1 MNLFGHVTWQAV
13 MWLFIFALGTYVFFS
28 GVLFFTQSRLIYFPV
43 REIVV
48 TPNQIGLSYEEVSFK
63 TQEKVKLSG
72 WYIPASP
79 SRGVILFCHGNAGN
93 ISHCIESIEIFHS
106 LGFSTFIFDY
116 RGYGLSNGRP
126 SEQGTYRDTKAAMD
140 YLVREKELTPSEII
154 IFGRS
159 LGGAVAV
166 WLASRHT
173 PKALILESTFTSV
186 PDMAAALYSFLPAR
200 LLCRYDYNAL
210 AAIRDVSCPVLIVHS
225 PEDEIVPFS
234 QGRQL
239 FDAANQPKVF
249 LEVSGGHNEGFLT
262 SGQTYVQGLNAFLE
276 SVDQQSQG
284 TGT

>member
-154 IFGRS
+154 IFGQS

>member
-63 TQEKVKLSG
+63 TQEGVKLSG

-154 IFGRS
+154 IFGQS